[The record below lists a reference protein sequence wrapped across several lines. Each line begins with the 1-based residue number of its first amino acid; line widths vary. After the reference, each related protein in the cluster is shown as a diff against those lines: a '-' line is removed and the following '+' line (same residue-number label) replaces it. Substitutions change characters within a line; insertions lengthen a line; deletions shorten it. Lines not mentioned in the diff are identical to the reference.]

1 MVSIA
6 VTYVEIAIRIP
17 PYHPFFVDSQQ
28 NELAFSSELRNEV
41 ESGLRCDLHQQI
53 TFNFATTG
61 ETYIIWG
68 YTGCIENAR

>member
-1 MVSIA
+1 MDSIA
-6 VTYVEIAIRIP
+6 VTYMKIAITILSCL
-17 PYHPFFVDSQQ
+17 DSQQ
-28 NELAFSSELRNEV
+28 NEAAFSSELRKGV
-41 ESGLRCDLHQQI
+41 ESVLRCDLHQQI